1 MGVALSGFLYLC
13 RQLTE
18 RQPKFAQIIPLQWC
32 PLTCTDADICVKR
45 SRTNNYHVPRLQS
58 LAIACL
64 GTWSYF
70 LRKVG
75 EKGEIRGREKMK
87 WILPFSSLR
96 CHHTLIAL
104 YHSLGFFLPISY
116 FLFPSYFLKS
126 WIKRLLFKPWVYLE
140 HPKKPL
146 TTHAISLSCSWRF
159 VMELNIRSKNQQKY
173 WCLSSYHM

>member
-32 PLTCTDADICVKR
+32 PFTCTDADICVNR

-58 LAIACL
+58 LAIAGL

-70 LRKVG
+70 LREVG

-96 CHHTLIAL
+96 CHHTLIAE

-116 FLFPSYFLKS
+116 FLFLSYFLKS
-126 WIKRLLFKPWVYLE
+126 WIKRLLFKRWVYLE
-140 HPKKPL
+140 HPKKPQ
-146 TTHAISLSCSWRF
+146 TTHAISLSCSSRF